1 MNESL
6 KSSEKLDK
14 QECVNDQD
22 EKTSQDELTF
32 VNIKKEI
39 SEDVKEEDDH
49 VSVDNIPS
57 GRYNLVR

>member
-39 SEDVKEEDDH
+39 SKDVKEEDDH

>member
-1 MNESL
+1 MNKSL

-39 SEDVKEEDDH
+39 SKDVKEEDDH